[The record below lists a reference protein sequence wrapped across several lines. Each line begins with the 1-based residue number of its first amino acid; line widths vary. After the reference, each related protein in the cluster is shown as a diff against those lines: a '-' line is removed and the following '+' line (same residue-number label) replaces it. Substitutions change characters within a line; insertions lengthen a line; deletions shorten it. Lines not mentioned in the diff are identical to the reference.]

1 MDPFERDLRQV
12 LARRD
17 PGERLTAA
25 VMERVRNQA
34 SAEQTVIGAPARRP
48 LFGWRWATAGALAA
62 SLAGGVYMQQ
72 QRQGR
77 AAERAEAE
85 LVEALFLAGSKI
97 NYARYRAWAMEG
109 VANNESA
116 R

>member
-1 MDPFERDLRQV
+1 
-12 LARRD
+12 
-17 PGERLTAA
+17 
-25 VMERVRNQA
+25 
-34 SAEQTVIGAPARRP
+34 
-48 LFGWRWATAGALAA
+48 
-62 SLAGGVYMQQ
+62 MQQ

-97 NYARYRAWAMEG
+97 NYARDRAWAMEG